1 MERAGAAMLLPS
13 VHPIQSFI
21 NDGID
26 FCVWLQILQVPVV
39 RSISCRLLQLL
50 LGFYFSCK
58 FPSGAGCE
66 VKKCTV

>member
-26 FCVWLQILQVPVV
+26 FCVWLQIQFQWLGQLVVDFYSYFLASTFPASFHPVLAA
-39 RSISCRLLQLL
+39 R
-50 LGFYFSCK
+50 
-58 FPSGAGCE
+58 
-66 VKKCTV
+66 